1 MNPGVQNREFNFVR
15 EGEMG
20 EKAGVFKGG
29 VHPFYRKEATAAS
42 AIAALEPPE
51 RVILPL
57 QQHIGTPCTPLV
69 KAGDEVKVG
78 TVIGQAGGFVSA
90 PVHATISGKVKSVGP
105 QPHPMGISVP
115 AVVIE
120 SDGADVREE
129 VKALDPERLSA
140 DDLRNL
146 VRESGIV
153 GLGGATFPTHVK
165 LSPPAEKPVDTLI
178 LNGAECEPYLTADH
192 RLMVERAADIVE
204 GSRILAKILGVG
216 RIIFGVEGNKPDA
229 VGALEGCSSRDGMSV
244 VTLPV
249 KYPQGAEKQLIK
261 ALLGREVPPP
271 PGLPMDVGVV
281 VQNVGTALSIKE
293 AVRDGKPLV
302 DRVVTVTGSG
312 INRPANLLVRLG
324 TPLTTLVEACGGVK
338 DGVERVIM
346 GGPMMGLAQSTLEV
360 PVVKGTSGLLF
371 LRSDDLNLSEE
382 RPCIRCGRCVRAC
395 PMIISPQ
402 TIALYA
408 KNKLFEKAE
417 KWRALDCIECGCCA
431 FSCPSSLPLVHYI
444 RYAKGQIVAARR
456 RREQKEKAA
465 AGA

>member
-1 MNPGVQNREFNFVR
+1 
-15 EGEMG
+15 MG

-29 VHPFYRKEATAAS
+29 VHPFYRKEATAAA
-42 AIAALEPPE
+42 AIAALDPPV

-57 QQHIGTPCTPLV
+57 QQHIGAPCSPLV

-78 TVIGQAGGFVSA
+78 TVIGQAEGFVSA

-105 QPHPMGISVP
+105 QPHPMGVPVP

-120 SDGADVREE
+120 SDGSDLREE
-129 VKALDPERLSA
+129 GRGLDPETLSA

-165 LSPPAEKPVDTLI
+165 LSPPAEKPIDTLI

-204 GSRILAKILGVG
+204 GSRILAKILGVEK
-216 RIIFGVEGNKPDA
+216 ILFGVEANKPDA
-229 VGALEGCSSRDGMSV
+229 ADALRGCLSGDGMSV
-244 VTLPV
+244 VSLPV

-261 ALLGREVPPP
+261 AILGREVPPP

-281 VQNVGTALSIKE
+281 VQNVGTALSVKE
-293 AVRDGKPLV
+293 AIRDGKPLV
-302 DRVVTVTGSG
+302 ERVVTVTGSG
-312 INRPANLLVRLG
+312 INRPSNLLVRLG
-324 TPLTTLVEACGGVK
+324 TPLVTLAEACGGVK
-338 DGVERVIM
+338 EGVERVIM

-371 LRSDDLNLSEE
+371 LRSEDLGLSGE

-408 KNKLFEKAE
+408 RSKLFEKAE
-417 KWRALDCIECGCCA
+417 KWRALDCIECGCCS
-431 FSCPSSLPLVHYI
+431 FSCPSSIPLVHYI

-456 RREQKEKAA
+456 KQKQKEEAT